1 MPDLSRLEEELKG
14 SATKQEE
21 KNPYKK
27 TDKLDAIL
35 SGKLP
40 QKEPQKQ
47 KSRRHIPVAGNVCGN
62 VFSRQNYL

>member
-1 MPDLSRLEEELKG
+1 MKRFLCILLALCLTACGAPAESSGASKGTPDLSRLEEELKG
-14 SATKQEE
+14 SASKQEE

-40 QKEPQKQ
+40 QK
-47 KSRRHIPVAGNVCGN
+47 
-62 VFSRQNYL
+62 